1 MHIYNLC
8 RFAVTVVLFMSAAAI
23 HAHHSVYG
31 IFDVK
36 RLVEVKGKFS
46 SAELI
51 NPHGWFHFEAVD
63 ANGTVKTG
71 ADGKPVLWSF
81 ETPGPAALRR
91 MGITPSLFVVGA
103 QYTIYAPPAID
114 GSNKGLF
121 LLVIFPDG
129 RRLFIGNPKDPIFA
143 PFADKISGTNA
154 PSQGQLQ

>member
-1 MHIYNLC
+1 MEKRRLASLVV
-8 RFAVTVVLFMSAAAI
+8 AVMMSVAAVVA

-36 RLVEVKGKFS
+36 RLVEVKGKFTH
-46 SAELI
+46 AEMI

-63 ANGTVKTG
+63 ASGKVKTG
-71 ADGKPVLWSF
+71 PDGKPVAWAF
-81 ETPGPAALRR
+81 ETPGPAMLRR
-91 MGITPSLFVVGA
+91 MGITPTLFVVGDV
-103 QYTIYAPPAID
+103 YTIHAAPALD

-143 PFADKISGTNA
+143 PFADKLT
-154 PSQGQLQ
+154 Q